1 MLCLPDPPSEFLKD
15 LNTVRFNFLWK
26 GKPDRI
32 KRTTVQGE
40 YQTGGQ
46 KMTDIFSFCK
56 SLKITWIKRVL
67 ISESVWTY
75 IVKSLFPEMDTMLW
89 YGSAFP
95 AKLTELITSSFWK
108 DVLNILRSFRKNYPL
123 KILWNSG
130 GKSSL

>member
-1 MLCLPDPPSEFLKD
+1 MQFFLKFL
-15 LNTVRFNFLWK
+15 LN

-32 KRTTVQGE
+32 KKTTVQGE
-40 YQTGGQ
+40 YQRGGQ

-56 SLKITWIKRVL
+56 SLKITWIRRVL

-75 IVKSLFPEMDTMLW
+75 IVKSLFPEMNTMQE